1 MRRRHSR
8 HLWEISVS
16 ARPLWT
22 YLCRH
27 PVASPSRSLLMCEYS
42 PAPSANRA
50 WSVSAAPYAI
60 APIQTYRSKER
71 QKLIYLRLVA
81 YLVVWTDFYLKVK
94 LDYRFVNDSLTIASL
109 LKFGSLL
116 AGVGDALHLRVLS
129 LHRAGSLLGILNW
142 VYAVD
147 AVRFVSI
154 CGVHF
159 DLDFVITT

>member
-1 MRRRHSR
+1 
-8 HLWEISVS
+8 
-16 ARPLWT
+16 
-22 YLCRH
+22 
-27 PVASPSRSLLMCEYS
+27 
-42 PAPSANRA
+42 
-50 WSVSAAPYAI
+50 
-60 APIQTYRSKER
+60 
-71 QKLIYLRLVA
+71 
-81 YLVVWTDFYLKVK
+81 
-94 LDYRFVNDSLTIASL
+94 VNDSLTIASL

-129 LHRAGSLLGILNW
+129 LHRAGSLLGILNG